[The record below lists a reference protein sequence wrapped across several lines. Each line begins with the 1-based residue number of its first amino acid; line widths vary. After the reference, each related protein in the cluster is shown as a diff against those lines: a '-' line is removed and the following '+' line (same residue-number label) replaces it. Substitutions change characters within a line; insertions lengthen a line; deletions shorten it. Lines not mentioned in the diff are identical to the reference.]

1 MVKKIISFVF
11 RVISNNRILS
21 NVTNQSK
28 DKSKVLVSY
37 TTLPFYTRTN
47 RHTNSQEIHAI
58 AEILHELGFRVD
70 VVNYTCEKRINYSDY
85 KIIFGF
91 GQPFE
96 NSFRA
101 SNSPLIRIYY
111 ATGAHVFHQNAA
123 EAQRVTAVN
132 TRYNTNLLPRR
143 LVSWCWTLSTNFCD
157 HLIIL
162 GNSWTESTYKEYT
175 NSKISMMNATALLN
189 NLSNPKNRNISKNR
203 MNFLWFGSSGL
214 VHKGLDLCLIFF
226 SEHPELTL
234 HICGP
239 KEEDFFRVFED
250 YFRLPNIVFHGFV
263 SVNSSVFLDISTKC
277 VFAILPSCS
286 EGQATALLTA
296 MGTGL
301 IPVATRFTGIDV
313 TKYGY
318 LIEALTVESIAATVS
333 VIEGES
339 DEVLTVKSEKSARYV
354 NRNHTLRKFKKNM
367 RKILAE
373 ITNEE

>member
-1 MVKKIISFVF
+1 
-11 RVISNNRILS
+11 
-21 NVTNQSK
+21 
-28 DKSKVLVSY
+28 
-37 TTLPFYTRTN
+37 
-47 RHTNSQEIHAI
+47 
-58 AEILHELGFRVD
+58 
-70 VVNYTCEKRINYSDY
+70 
-85 KIIFGF
+85 
-91 GQPFE
+91 
-96 NSFRA
+96 
-101 SNSPLIRIYY
+101 
-111 ATGAHVFHQNAA
+111 
-123 EAQRVTAVN
+123 
-132 TRYNTNLLPRR
+132 
-143 LVSWCWTLSTNFCD
+143 
-157 HLIIL
+157 
-162 GNSWTESTYKEYT
+162 
-175 NSKISMMNATALLN
+175 MMNATALLN